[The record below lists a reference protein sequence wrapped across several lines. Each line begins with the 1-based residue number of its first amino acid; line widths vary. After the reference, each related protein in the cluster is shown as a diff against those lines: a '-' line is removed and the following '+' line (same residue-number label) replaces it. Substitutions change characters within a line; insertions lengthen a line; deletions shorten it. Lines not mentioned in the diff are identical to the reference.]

1 MHCVT
6 LYKSEN
12 LQDKILGIKF
22 RDPTL
27 TQNLKVF
34 YTHTCLLITSQS

>member
-6 LYKSEN
+6 HYMSEN
-12 LQDKILGIKF
+12 LQDKVLGIKF

-27 TQNLKVF
+27 TQNLKAF
-34 YTHTCLLITSQS
+34 